1 MIINLHMEITDKH
14 GMDLDYE
21 FRNITDSSVVA
32 TATNHFNDYF
42 KLHYQNKIYEFRNYP
57 KIVKRSMIN
66 FRFPFS
72 TKWKRTIGFGI
83 HCQKKEIG
91 VFYGD
96 AMRCREKGLKKNIS
110 VTVFQYESKAYLLCR
125 VGFPKEKSH
134 YYCLFDENGN
144 LISVIER
151 HTYYDDDCKAT
162 LYIEHEENMFITLLT
177 CTEKIICVGN
187 SGDSDSTIDPSAG
200 PYVSVLKEEKE
211 LFDENFI
218 QRVKAAER

>member
-1 MIINLHMEITDKH
+1 MIIKLHMEVADKH
-14 GMDLDYE
+14 GMNLDYE
-21 FRNITDSSVVA
+21 FIDAANSAVVA

-42 KLHYQNKIYEFRNYP
+42 KLNYQKKTYEFRNYP

-96 AMRCREKGLKKNIS
+96 AMRCREKGVKKNIS
-110 VTVFQYESKAYLLCR
+110 VTVFQHESKAYLLCR

-134 YYCLFDENGN
+134 YYCLYDENSN

-162 LYIEHEENMFITLLT
+162 LYIENEEDLFITLLA
-177 CTEKIICVGN
+177 CTEEIVCVGN
-187 SGDSDSTIDPSAG
+187 SGDSETTIDPSAG
-200 PYVSVLKEEKE
+200 HYISVLKEEKE
-211 LFDENFI
+211 LYDKNFI
-218 QRVKAAER
+218 ERVKAIEQ